1 MHHWVEP
8 MRTTLDID
16 DDVLFAAKDLA
27 REKKVSVGTMLT
39 TLARSGLNE
48 PKVRKGPTP
57 STAAKLKRFGIV
69 PLPDSGDGVVVTDE
83 LVNRIR
89 DEEGI

>member
-1 MHHWVEP
+1 
-8 MRTTLDID
+8 MRTTLDIA

-27 REKKVSVGTMLT
+27 REQKVSVGTMLS

-48 PKVRKGPTP
+48 PKARKGPTP

-69 PLPDSGDGVVVTDE
+69 PLPDSDDGVVVTDE